1 MSRIRMQ
8 LKSSIALLCVATI
21 AAGAQFP
28 VPVFPTRSYFKTHLF
43 SHPTGRVE
51 LKPPVRIDDRVVDG
65 KIELSLRAYLDLV
78 MANSPDIE
86 IQRLNVETRKN
97 AIERA
102 FGIFDPFASAS
113 FSTTRTKTPATDL
126 LSGAAALNTL
136 SQPANFSYQ
145 QKLETGTS
153 YSVGFFG
160 SKFSTNSAYSTY
172 NPAIS
177 SQLSINFSQPLLR
190 NRGSF
195 ITKLPITIA
204 RSTLRQSEYT
214 SRDGI
219 IQLIYQAENDYWQLV
234 QDRENL
240 RVNEEALKLNDASL
254 QRARKEQEL
263 GAASPLD
270 IFQPE
275 ADYASAQIAV
285 SQAKYQ
291 VQQSEDRIRKQI
303 GADLEPKLRT
313 LPIVLTEPVLP
324 PANESPVDAEQA
336 VAKALRLRPDL
347 KAVIQSLDVD
357 ELNIRKA
364 TNGLRPDLSLTGNYV
379 TAGRGGTFYQRSN
392 VTLSDGTT
400 GSIVST
406 MPGGFGDALNQMFGF
421 GFPVYSLGI
430 TLRLPIRDHSAQA
443 DLADS
448 LVAKRIDTLSQR
460 SLEKSIRQG
469 VLNAVSQLESS
480 KAAVKLAVI
489 ARDLAQKVLDAEQ
502 KKYDLGVTQI
512 FFVLDAQRKVAT
524 ANSVLVTQSTS
535 YRRSLLN
542 LLRLTGELLD
552 ERGITIQ

>member
-1 MSRIRMQ
+1 MQ
-8 LKSSIALLCVATI
+8 LKSSIALLCVASVLS
-21 AAGAQFP
+21 GAEFSAP
-28 VPVFPTRSYFKTHLF
+28 LFPTKSYFRTHLF
-43 SHPTGRVE
+43 SRPSGHVE
-51 LKPPVRIDDRVVDG
+51 LKPPVRIEERVADG
-65 KIELSLRAYLDLV
+65 KIELSLRSYLELV

-86 IQRLNVETRKN
+86 IQRLNVEVQKD

-113 FSTTRTKTPATDL
+113 FNTTRTKTPATDL

-145 QKLETGTS
+145 QMLETGTS
-153 YSVGFFG
+153 YNVGFSG

-177 SQLSINFSQPLLR
+177 TQLNVGFSQPLMR

-195 ITKLPITIA
+195 ITKLPVTIA
-204 RSTLRQSEYT
+204 RSRLRQSQY
-214 SRDGI
+214 SARDGI
-219 IQLIYQAENDYWQLV
+219 IQLIYQAENDYWQLI
-234 QDRENL
+234 QDRESL

-291 VQQSEDRIRKQI
+291 VQQSEDRVRKQI
-303 GADLEPKLRT
+303 GADLDPKLRQ
-313 LPIVLTEPVLP
+313 LPIVLTESVLP
-324 PANESPVDAEQA
+324 PAGDTPIDAEQE
-336 VAKALRLRPDL
+336 VAKALRTRPDL
-347 KAVIQSLDVD
+347 KAAIQSLDID
-357 ELNIRKA
+357 DLNIRKA
-364 TNGLRPDLSLTGNYV
+364 TNGLRPDISLNGNY
-379 TAGRGGTFYQRSN
+379 TSAGRGGIYYQRSN

-400 GSIVST
+400 GTITNV
-406 MPGGFGDALNQMFGF
+406 MPGGFGDSISQLFGF

-430 TLRLPIRDHSAQA
+430 TLRLPIRDRAAQA
-443 DLADS
+443 NLADS
-448 LVAKRIDTLSQR
+448 LVAKRMDALAQR

-480 KAAVKLAVI
+480 KASVKLAI
-489 ARDLAQKVLDAEQ
+489 ISRDLAQKVLDAEQ

-512 FFVLDAQRKVAT
+512 YFVLDAQRRVAT
-524 ANSVLVTQSTS
+524 ANSVLVTQATN